1 MSSCGRGAA
10 KSNCT
15 RIIDS
20 FIFLWKSHCILK
32 KGKRKIN
39 RGEYYGNAIISSL
52 GFGNESINWEE
63 GLDNFLDLSGYL
75 GKIRYLEGLE
85 LSEEELGD
93 EGADKGGGNL
103 LLGMAPVINEINC

>member
-1 MSSCGRGAA
+1 M
-10 KSNCT
+10 
-15 RIIDS
+15 
-20 FIFLWKSHCILK
+20 
-32 KGKRKIN
+32 
-39 RGEYYGNAIISSL
+39 
-52 GFGNESINWEE
+52 NESINWEE

>member
-1 MSSCGRGAA
+1 MEMPSFRRWDLNQSIGRMDQ
-10 KSNCT
+10 T
-15 RIIDS
+15 
-20 FIFLWKSHCILK
+20 IFLIYPDT
-32 KGKRKIN
+32 
-39 RGEYYGNAIISSL
+39 E
-52 GFGNESINWEE
+52 
-63 GLDNFLDLSGYL
+63 YL

>member
-1 MSSCGRGAA
+1 MPFRRWDLGMNQSIGRLDQ
-10 KSNCT
+10 T
-15 RIIDS
+15 
-20 FIFLWKSHCILK
+20 IFLIYPDT
-32 KGKRKIN
+32 
-39 RGEYYGNAIISSL
+39 E
-52 GFGNESINWEE
+52 
-63 GLDNFLDLSGYL
+63 YL